1 MQFKKAILDNGL
13 TIIGEVNPAAASM
26 AAGFFVRTGARDE
39 TPETAGVSHF
49 LEHMVFKG
57 TARRSPLDVNR
68 EFDEMGATYNA
79 FTSEECTIFFGAV
92 LPEFQ
97 ERLLDLLADIL
108 RPSLRKEDFDI
119 EKNVILEEIAMYE
132 DSPKH
137 KLFEKLLALHFD
149 GHPLGNS
156 VLGTCESIGGL
167 KQEQMLEYFNS
178 RYSPGNI
185 TFTAVGNI
193 DFDAVVEKLSHA
205 CASWRPCEAP
215 RIISPHRGSRATAVV
230 KDDKVAREHIGL
242 MTSAPSNQDTL
253 RYAAELTATIIGDD
267 TGSRLYYALVEK
279 ALADEASMMYTGMDG
294 EGALCT
300 FISADP
306 DRAAEAL
313 AAARDEL
320 KRFADEGPTDSE
332 LQAAKNK
339 TASSATLKGELPMG
353 RLTVV
358 GMDWLY
364 MQEYIPLA
372 EQIDMMFAVT
382 RDDIM
387 RVVRESNLADCT
399 TLALGPLEKL

>member
-1 MQFKKAILDNGL
+1 MQFKKTTLDNGL

-39 TPETAGVSHF
+39 TPEIAGVSHF

-57 TARRSPLDVNR
+57 TARRTPLDVNR
-68 EFDEMGATYNA
+68 EFDEIGATYNA
-79 FTSEECTIFFGAV
+79 FTSEECTVFFGAV

-119 EKNVILEEIAMYE
+119 EKNVILEEIAMYQ

-137 KLFEKLLALHFD
+137 KLFEKLLAQHFN

-156 VLGTCESIGGL
+156 VLGSCESIGGL
-167 KQEQMLEYFNS
+167 RQEQMLEYFNS

-193 DFDAVVEKLSHA
+193 DFDAAVEKLSRA
-205 CASWRPCEAP
+205 CAAWRPCEAP
-215 RIISPHRGSRATAVV
+215 RIISPHSGSRTSVVV
-230 KDDKVAREHIGL
+230 KDAKVAREHIGL
-242 MTSAPSNQDTL
+242 MASAPSNQDPL
-253 RYAAELTATIIGDD
+253 RYAAELAAAIIGDE
-267 TGSRLYYALVEK
+267 TGSRLYYALVET
-279 ALADEASMMYTGMDG
+279 ALADEASLAYAGMDG
-294 EGALCT
+294 EGVMCT

-306 DRAAEAL
+306 HRAAEAM
-313 AAARDEL
+313 AVARDEL
-320 KRFADEGPTDSE
+320 KRFADEGPTEAE

-339 TASSATLKGELPMG
+339 IASSATLKGELPMG

-364 MQEYIPLA
+364 MNDYTPLA
-372 EQIDMMFAVT
+372 EQIDLMFAVT
-382 RDDIM
+382 RNDIM
-387 RVVRESNLADCT
+387 RIVRESNLTDCT

>member
-13 TIIGEVNPAAASM
+13 TIIGEINPAAASM

-39 TPETAGVSHF
+39 TPQIAGVSHF

-57 TARRSPLDVNR
+57 TAQRTPMDVNR
-68 EFDEMGATYNA
+68 EFDEMGASYNA
-79 FTSEECTIFFGAV
+79 FTSEECTVFYGAV

-132 DSPKH
+132 DSPRH
-137 KLFEKLLALHFD
+137 KLFEKLLAQHFH

-156 VLGTCESIGGL
+156 VLGTCESVGGL
-167 KQEQMLEYFNS
+167 QQEQMLEYFTS

-185 TFTAVGNI
+185 TFTAVGNM
-193 DFDAVVEKLSHA
+193 DFDAIVNKLSQA
-205 CASWRPCEAP
+205 CDAWQQCEAT
-215 RIISPHRGSRATAVV
+215 RTISSERGSRTAMVV

-242 MTSAPSNQDTL
+242 MSSAPSLQDPL
-253 RYAAELTATIIGDD
+253 RYAAELTATIIGDS

-279 ALADEASMMYTGMDG
+279 ALADEAMLMYAGMDG
-294 EGALCT
+294 EGAMCA
-300 FISADP
+300 FITADS
-306 DRAAEAL
+306 DRAGEAM
-313 AAARDEL
+313 AVAQDEL
-320 KRFADEGPTDSE
+320 RRFVDEGPTDTE

-339 TASSATLKGELPMG
+339 IASASTLKGELPMG
-353 RLTVV
+353 RLTAV
-358 GMDWLY
+358 GMEWLY
-364 MQEYIPLA
+364 RQDHTPLA
-372 EQIDMMFAVT
+372 EQIEMTFAVS

-387 RVVRESNLADCT
+387 RVVRESDMVNCT